1 MRRTC
6 FKLTCFLALLV
17 CLASVNAQTRDKY
30 VISVKAGG
38 INFITGDVTIER
50 GGKALQQPVT
60 DQDNLENGDVLT
72 TGLSGRV
79 EVLLN
84 PGSYLR
90 IAENSAFEMTDT
102 SLQHLRIK
110 LLRGSAIIEAVGT
123 DDTELSIQVDTPDT
137 SAVVL
142 KRGIY
147 RFNVLRGGG
156 TEVLVRKGRA
166 LVGPMAL
173 VVKSGKMVTV
183 TRSGNMSEVAKIGKR
198 EKDALELWSHDRA
211 EYLASINRSMAPTIV
226 NIGVDIWASYND
238 RYGAWAYDD
247 RRRCYVYMP
256 GRGGASSPYGY
267 GYDNC
272 RCGGGGGRRNDTPGN
287 VPPPSQPGGV
297 GAPVA
302 DGTPPTDAAP
312 VAPPTDEGPRRD
324 REPGGSFRPG
334 RPNDENRPVGE
345 SPSPVNRPDSPA
357 PVSRPEPEP
366 APVQS
371 APAQSA
377 PSYSPPPEPSSP
389 PPSPPPSQE
398 PVRTE
403 APMPSRSENP
413 ND

>member
-1 MRRTC
+1 MKRTC
-6 FKLTCFLALLV
+6 FTLTCFLALLV
-17 CLASVNAQTRDKY
+17 CLASASVNAQTRDRY

-38 INFITGDVTIER
+38 INFVTGEVTIER
-50 GGKALQQPVT
+50 GGASLQQPVT
-60 DQDNLENGDVLT
+60 DQDNLENGDVVT

-90 IAENSAFEMTDT
+90 VAENSSFVMTDT
-102 SLQHLRIK
+102 RLDHLRIK
-110 LLRGSAIIEAVGT
+110 LLRGSAIIEAVGN

-147 RFNVLRGGG
+147 RFNVLRGGA

-166 LVGPMAL
+166 LVGPNAL
-173 VVKSGKMVTV
+173 LVKDGKMVTV
-183 TRSGNMSEVAKIGKR
+183 SRNGGMSEVAKINKR
-198 EKDALELWSHDRA
+198 EKDALELWSRDRA
-211 EYLASINRSMAPTIV
+211 EYLASINRRVAPTIV

-238 RYGAWAYDD
+238 RYGAWAYDN

-272 RCGGGGGRRNDTPGN
+272 RCSGGGDRRRNELPPGTPTN
-287 VPPPSQPGGV
+287 QPGG
-297 GAPVA
+297 GEGGPVA
-302 DGTPPTDAAP
+302 GGTPPPDTAP
-312 VAPPTDEGPRRD
+312 VAPPTDEDRPRD
-324 REPGGSFRPG
+324 REPGGSFRPSEPREG
-334 RPNDENRPVGE
+334 RPISE
-345 SPSPVNRPDSPA
+345 SPAPVNRPEAPA
-357 PVSRPEPEP
+357 PVSRPEPQP
-366 APVQS
+366 APVQ
-371 APAQSA
+371 QSA
-377 PSYSPPPEPSSP
+377 PSYSPPPQQSSP
-389 PPSPPPSQE
+389 PPSPPPAQE

-403 APMPSRSENP
+403 APMPARSENP